1 MSAGTSHLC
10 YEHPD
15 GKKWADGSVS
25 GCPYHEHNRAA
36 PRVRMGRKERAALD
50 KAAGVVGR
58 EGDGYIHGGNDV
70 GDFKRPARTTNRRKY
85 L

>member
-1 MSAGTSHLC
+1 MKTHMC
-10 YEHPD
+10 REHPD
-15 GKKWADGSVS
+15 GKQWVDGPVA
-25 GCPYHEHNRAA
+25 GCPHHETNRAA

-50 KAAGVVGR
+50 KQAGTIGR

-70 GDFKRPARTTNRRKY
+70 GDFSGPARTTNRKRY